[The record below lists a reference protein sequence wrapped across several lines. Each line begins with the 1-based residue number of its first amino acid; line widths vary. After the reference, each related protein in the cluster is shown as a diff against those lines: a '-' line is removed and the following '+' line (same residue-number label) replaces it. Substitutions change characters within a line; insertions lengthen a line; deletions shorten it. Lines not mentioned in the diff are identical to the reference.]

1 MLRQGEVYENPITTV
16 RATIQVG
23 TQETN
28 GRRLVAG
35 LDVRK
40 CGAGP
45 SLHTHPTIYERLTVV
60 HGRVAVAVN
69 GKNSIAEVGSTI
81 DIPPGVPH
89 RWWNAGIYEAHLI
102 LEIEPAARFEEYLRN
117 LFGLAQDGK
126 TDATGMPHFLQ
137 LAALL
142 KEFSDVIR
150 LEKPAKIVPG
160 AVFPFM
166 APVARLFGYRGSY
179 NEYLTRP
186 PSRIVEAAPM
196 SSRNYPHWGRH
207 AV

>member
-1 MLRQGEVYENPITTV
+1 MFKHGEIYENPVTTV

-23 TQETN
+23 THETN
-28 GRRLVAG
+28 GRRLVAD

-45 SLHTHPTIYERLTVV
+45 SLHTHPTIHERLTVT
-60 HGRVAVAVN
+60 HGRIAVALN
-69 GKNSIAEVGSTI
+69 GKTSIAEVGSTI

-89 RWWNAGIYEAHLI
+89 RWWNAGIYEAHLV

-126 TDATGMPHFLQ
+126 TDPMGTPHFLQ

-150 LEKPAKIVPG
+150 FEKPAGLFPAALVP
-160 AVFPFM
+160 AL

-179 NEYLTRP
+179 SEYLTRP
-186 PSRIVEAAPM
+186 PSRTVPPAPL
-196 SSRNYPHWGRH
+196 SSENYPQWGRH